1 MGKCVHEGVKFPC
14 EQCDYKATE
23 KGELLRHMKS
33 IHEGVKFTCE
43 QCDYKATG
51 NGYLLTH
58 IKSIKESINL
68 NKTPQAR
75 DPQVKINLSPKDKHC
90 EL

>member
-1 MGKCVHEGVKFPC
+1 MRFIETYKIKVHEGVKWTMWLQGNM
-14 EQCDYKATE
+14 EERLLETYK
-23 KGELLRHMKS
+23 
-33 IHEGVKFTCE
+33 IHPWRC
-43 QCDYKATG
+43 QATG